1 MPGIQR
7 PSIRAAISLLSGS
20 RAAVQLI
27 DVNAGDLHRRLG
39 GYPGPSHRMPVC
51 CDAMYEQQ
59 RAGDIVL
66 PGAPP
71 KGKEAALTIR
81 YALPR

>member
-1 MPGIQR
+1 MPGKETFR
-7 PSIRAAISLLSGS
+7 SELRTLLREAELRG
-20 RAAVQLI
+20 ATHI